1 MHKMVTVG
9 TDEGAGRGRS
19 NLKTLVRE
27 ERAGGFTQKNAKVLG
42 GLTPVFKEV
51 VQNWEKE
58 DPVRVREDVPVSLWR
73 ISLLKEI
80 RVKDL

>member
-1 MHKMVTVG
+1 M
-9 TDEGAGRGRS
+9 
-19 NLKTLVRE
+19 
-27 ERAGGFTQKNAKVLG
+27 
-42 GLTPVFKEV
+42 FKEV